1 MILALLLLFFSPNQ
15 RQEWIPSQVIEV
27 PAHDWGQ
34 FEIALLQRPAFVDAN
49 FAVVSGS
56 PTMRMALLDRADF
69 ERLRNGDPHGMLAA
83 TGAGAIGALHYHVR
97 RPGRYV
103 IVLDN
108 RASVDRPTK
117 VRVSVWVDFSPPGGP
132 DVSEISPE
140 RRLIVVLISC
150 TVFFSVVTFSLRR
163 ILRAVKR

>member
-1 MILALLLLFFSPNQ
+1 MIFALLLLFFSPNQ

-34 FEIALLQRPAFVDAN
+34 FEIALLQRPAFVDAT
-49 FAVVSGS
+49 FDVVSG
-56 PTMRMALLDRADF
+56 PANVRMALLDRADF
-69 ERLRNGDPHGMLAA
+69 ERLRNGDPHGMLEG
-83 TGAGAIGALHYHVR
+83 TEIGAHGRLHYHVR

-108 RASVDRPTK
+108 RASADRPAK
-117 VRVSVWVDFSPPGGP
+117 VRVSVWVDFSPPRGP
-132 DVSEISPE
+132 DISEISPQ
-140 RRLIVVLISC
+140 RRLVVVLISC